1 MLRIAFRFMMYEK
14 AKTIG
19 AMVGVIVAIFLIGQ
33 QTGIFLFLTGL
44 MDAMVTHTKAE
55 VWIVDKNVDDVNS
68 LATIDV
74 RNGNEIR
81 SVPGVESVSPLIIAG
96 STLRL
101 KNGKTTP
108 VQIIGSLPPTF
119 TGGPWNVVK
128 GNIHNLIDY
137 GGISAD
143 QYDLRNLGH
152 LDIGDEVS
160 LGGKLVELKAVSEG
174 VRGFGANYIFS
185 NISLAREIGKFPQN
199 KVSAFLVNV
208 KKGYTPEEVVQQIN
222 KNFPGI
228 RAWTKKDFSRSTV
241 IKVLK
246 DGGIGQS
253 VGSLIL
259 FAIIAGGVIIG
270 LTLYSS
276 AIDRIDDY
284 ATMKAIGAKR
294 KVVSRLILLQAF
306 IISLIGFTIGAIFIE
321 GFRKGVEN
329 SGVLFSFS
337 WWMWLIF
344 FFLTLAISLSG
355 AWFASKSIRKVEPS
369 KVF

>member
-1 MLRIAFRFMMYEK
+1 MLGIAFRFMMYDK
-14 AKTIG
+14 SKTIG

-44 MDAMVTHTKAE
+44 MDALVSNTVAE
-55 VWIVDKNVDDVNS
+55 VWVVDKKVNDVNS
-68 LATIDV
+68 LTTIDI

-81 SVPGVESVSPLIIAG
+81 SAPGVKSVSPLIIAG
-96 STLRL
+96 STLHL
-101 KNGKTTP
+101 KNGKSTP
-108 VQIIGSLPPTF
+108 VQIIGSLPPTY

-128 GNIHNLIDY
+128 GNIQNLIEK
-137 GGISAD
+137 GGIAAD
-143 QYDLRNLGH
+143 RYDLKNFGQ

-160 LGGKLVELKAVSEG
+160 LGEKVVQLKAISEG
-174 VRGFGANYIFS
+174 ARGFGANYIFT
-185 NISLAREIGKFPQN
+185 NISLAREVGKFPQN
-199 KVSAFLVNV
+199 KVSAYLVNV
-208 KKGYTPEEVVQQIN
+208 KKGYSPEKVAQQIN
-222 KNFPGI
+222 NNFSGI
-228 RAWTKKDFSRSTV
+228 RAWTKKDFSRAT
-241 IKVLK
+241 ITKILK

-253 VGSLIL
+253 IGSLII

-306 IISLIGFTIGAIFIE
+306 IISIFGFIIGGVFIL

-337 WWMWLIF
+337 WWVWLL
-344 FFLTLAISLSG
+344 FFLLTLSISLSG
-355 AWFASKSIRKVEPS
+355 AWIASRNIRKVEPA